1 MTTSRE
7 TPDTESNAAS
17 NAESSQAGF
26 GRSEISA
33 AERELQEI
41 LATARALGI
50 ETEPEP
56 AEAEIDTT
64 AAEALVELG
73 LDRPVEE
80 EPTPIASFLRGDEGD
95 EGDAESAVSLDG
107 IQETDAAWF
116 AINTYTGHEN
126 RVRDA
131 LDLRIRN
138 MDAEDQFVELTP
150 ERAGAS
156 KKGMA
161 EKRFVL
167 VPTQQEVEI
176 RGGKRREVE
185 RKLLPGY
192 VLLQIRINTMTGEPS
207 DQSWHV
213 VNGTAGVT
221 GFVGTREDQRDH
233 ARPLPPAQVAK
244 IIGQTQ
250 VEEPRVR
257 VGFAVNDSVRL
268 TEGPFVDMVAEV
280 EEINVEK
287 GKVRVRISMFGRET
301 PLELDFDQVEKQ

>member
-1 MTTSRE
+1 MTTSQE
-7 TPDTESNAAS
+7 TPEPAQQSEGADS
-17 NAESSQAGF
+17 GF
-26 GRSEISA
+26 GRREISA
-33 AERELQEI
+33 AERELQEV
-41 LATARALGI
+41 LAAARALGI
-50 ETEPEP
+50 ETEDEADEP
-56 AEAEIDTT
+56 EIDTT

-73 LDRPVEE
+73 LDRPVEPE
-80 EPTPIASFLRGDEGD
+80 ATPIASFLQGDD
-95 EGDAESAVSLDG
+95 EEAEDPEPAVSLEG

-138 MDAEDQFVELTP
+138 MDAEEQFVELRP
-150 ERAGAS
+150 EQAGAS

-161 EKRFVL
+161 DKRFVL

-192 VLLQIRINTMTGEPS
+192 VLLQIRLDQQTGGPS
-207 DQSWHV
+207 DESWHV

-221 GFVGTREDQRDH
+221 GFVGTREDLRDR
-233 ARPLPPAQVAK
+233 AIPLPPTQVAK

-268 TEGPFVDMVAEV
+268 TDGPFLDMVAEV

>member
-1 MTTSRE
+1 MTTSPE
-7 TPDTESNAAS
+7 TQDPGATDS
-17 NAESSQAGF
+17 GF
-26 GRSEISA
+26 GRRETTA
-33 AERELQEI
+33 AERELEEV
-41 LATARALGI
+41 LAAAKALGI
-50 ETEPEP
+50 ETEPNAP
-56 AEAEIDTT
+56 DATVDVT
-64 AAEALVELG
+64 ATEALVELG
-73 LDRPVEE
+73 LDSPVEQE
-80 EPTPIASFLRGDEGD
+80 ATPIASFLQSD
-95 EGDAESAVSLDG
+95 DADSDDDAPVVSLEG
-107 IQETDAAWF
+107 IQEPDAAWF

-138 MDAEDQFVELTP
+138 MDAEEQFIELRP
-150 ERAGAS
+150 EQAGAN

-192 VLLQIRINTMTGEPS
+192 VLLQIRLEPTTGELS

-221 GFVGTREDQRDH
+221 GFVGTREDQRDR
-233 ARPLPPAQVAK
+233 ARPLPPTQVAK

-250 VEEPRVR
+250 VDEPRVR

-268 TEGPFVDMVAEV
+268 TDGPFLDMVAEV
-280 EEINVEK
+280 EEINIEK

>member
-1 MTTSRE
+1 MTTSRDTQEPTQQADE
-7 TPDTESNAAS
+7 TDS
-17 NAESSQAGF
+17 GF
-26 GRSEISA
+26 GRREISA
-33 AERELQEI
+33 AERELQEV
-41 LATARALGI
+41 LAAARSLGI
-50 ETEPEP
+50 ETE
-56 AEAEIDTT
+56 AEADAAEIDTT

-73 LDRPVEE
+73 LDRPVEQE
-80 EPTPIASFLRGDEGD
+80 TTPIAPFLQGDE
-95 EGDAESAVSLDG
+95 EEAEDAEPAVSLEG

-138 MDAEDQFVELTP
+138 MDAEEQFVELRP
-150 ERAGAS
+150 EQAGMS

-192 VLLQIRINTMTGEPS
+192 VLLQIRLNEDTGQLS

-221 GFVGTREDQRDH
+221 GFVGTREELRDR
-233 ARPLPPAQVAK
+233 AIPLPPAQVAK

-268 TEGPFVDMVAEV
+268 TDGPFLDMVAEV

>member
-1 MTTSRE
+1 MTTSQE
-7 TPDTESNAAS
+7 TPEPAQQ
-17 NAESSQAGF
+17 AEGADSGF
-26 GRSEISA
+26 GRREISA
-33 AERELQEI
+33 AERELQEV
-41 LATARALGI
+41 LAAARALGI
-50 ETEPEP
+50 ETE
-56 AEAEIDTT
+56 AEADEPEIDTT

-73 LDRPVEE
+73 LDRPVEPE
-80 EPTPIASFLRGDEGD
+80 ATPIASFLQGDE
-95 EGDAESAVSLDG
+95 EEAEDPEPAVSLEG

-138 MDAEDQFVELTP
+138 MDAEEQFVELRP
-150 ERAGAS
+150 EQAGAS

-161 EKRFVL
+161 DKRFVL

-192 VLLQIRINTMTGEPS
+192 VLLQIRLDQQTGGPS
-207 DQSWHV
+207 DESWHV

-221 GFVGTREDQRDH
+221 GFVGTREDLRDR
-233 ARPLPPAQVAK
+233 AIPLPPTQVAK

-268 TEGPFVDMVAEV
+268 TDGPFLDMVAEV

>member
-1 MTTSRE
+1 MTTSRDVPE
-7 TPDTESNAAS
+7 RTAA
-17 NAESSQAGF
+17 EGGF
-26 GRSEISA
+26 GRRELSA
-33 AERELQEI
+33 AERELQEV
-41 LATARALGI
+41 LAAARALGI
-50 ETEPEP
+50 ETEEQSGESAQD
-56 AEAEIDTT
+56 AE

-73 LDRPVEE
+73 LDRPVEPE
-80 EPTPIASFLRGDEGD
+80 ATPIASFLQGE
-95 EGDAESAVSLDG
+95 EAEEAEPEPEISLEE
-107 IQETDAAWF
+107 IQEANAAWF

-126 RVRDA
+126 RVQDA
-131 LDLRIRN
+131 LDRRILG
-138 MDAEDQFVELTP
+138 MDAEEQFVELSA
-150 ERAGAS
+150 EQAGPR
-156 KKGMA
+156 KRGGPP
-161 EKRFVL
+161 KRFVL

-192 VLLQIRINTMTGEPS
+192 VLLQIRLDERTGELS
-207 DQSWHV
+207 DESWHV
-213 VNGTAGVT
+213 VNGTVGVT
-221 GFVGTREDQRDH
+221 GFVGTREEELRDR
-233 ARPLPPAQVAK
+233 ARPLPAAQVAR

-268 TEGPFVDMVAEV
+268 TDGPFLDMVAEV

>member
-7 TPDTESNAAS
+7 TPDTDVGGS
-17 NAESSQAGF
+17 GF
-26 GRSEISA
+26 GRREMTA
-33 AERELQEI
+33 AERELEEVM
-41 LATARALGI
+41 AAARALGI
-50 ETEPEP
+50 E
-56 AEAEIDTT
+56 AEAESAEAQIDTT

-73 LDRPVEE
+73 LDRPVEQE
-80 EPTPIASFLRGDEGD
+80 ATPIASFLQDD
-95 EGDAESAVSLDG
+95 ESAEPEAEPEISIEG
-107 IQETDAAWF
+107 IQEPGAAWF

-126 RVRDA
+126 RVREA
-131 LDLRIRN
+131 LDKRIVS
-138 MDAEDQFVELTP
+138 MDAEEQFVELRP
-150 ERAGAS
+150 EQAGER
-156 KKGMA
+156 KRGMA
-161 EKRFVL
+161 DRRFVL

-192 VLLQIRINTMTGEPS
+192 VLLQIRLDDTTGQLS

-221 GFVGTREDQRDH
+221 GFVGTREELRDR
-233 ARPLPPAQVAK
+233 AIPLPAMQVAS

-257 VGFAVNDSVRL
+257 VGFSVNDSVRL
-268 TEGPFVDMVAEV
+268 TDGPFVDMVAEV
-280 EEINVEK
+280 EEINIEK

>member
-1 MTTSRE
+1 MTTSR
-7 TPDTESNAAS
+7 DTEQPEAADG
-17 NAESSQAGF
+17 GF
-26 GRSEISA
+26 GRREISA
-33 AERELQEI
+33 AERELQEV
-41 LATARALGI
+41 LAAARALGI
-50 ETEPEP
+50 EAETEEAEP
-56 AEAEIDTT
+56 EIDTT

-73 LDRPVEE
+73 LDRPVEQE
-80 EPTPIASFLRGDEGD
+80 ATPIASFLQSDEA
-95 EGDAESAVSLDG
+95 EAEDAEPALSLEG
-107 IQETDAAWF
+107 IQESNAAWF

-138 MDAEDQFVELTP
+138 MDAEEQFVELLP
-150 ERAGAS
+150 EQAGAS

-192 VLLQIRINTMTGEPS
+192 VLLQIRLDEHTGGPS
-207 DQSWHV
+207 DESWHV

-221 GFVGTREDQRDH
+221 GFVGTREDLRDR
-233 ARPLPPAQVAK
+233 AIPLPPAQVAK

-268 TEGPFVDMVAEV
+268 TDGPFLDMVAEV

>member
-1 MTTSRE
+1 MPRGSRL
-7 TPDTESNAAS
+7 TRTRDT
-17 NAESSQAGF
+17 
-26 GRSEISA
+26 R
-33 AERELQEI
+33 
-41 LATARALGI
+41 
-50 ETEPEP
+50 
-56 AEAEIDTT
+56 
-64 AAEALVELG
+64 
-73 LDRPVEE
+73 
-80 EPTPIASFLRGDEGD
+80 IAC
-95 EGDAESAVSLDG
+95 A
-107 IQETDAAWF
+107 
-116 AINTYTGHEN
+116 N
-126 RVRDA
+126 A

-138 MDAEDQFVELTP
+138 MDAEEQFVELRP
-150 ERAGAS
+150 EQAGAS

-161 EKRFVL
+161 DKRFVL

-192 VLLQIRINTMTGEPS
+192 VLLQIRLDQQTGGPS
-207 DQSWHV
+207 DESWHV

-221 GFVGTREDQRDH
+221 GFVGTREDLRDR
-233 ARPLPPAQVAK
+233 AIPLPPTQVAK

-268 TEGPFVDMVAEV
+268 TDGPFLDMVAEV

>member
-1 MTTSRE
+1 MTTSR
-7 TPDTESNAAS
+7 DTEAAP
-17 NAESSQAGF
+17 AAAGGF
-26 GRSEISA
+26 AQREMSA

-50 ETEPEP
+50 ETEEP
-56 AEAEIDTT
+56 AAEAEIDTT

-73 LDRPVEE
+73 LDRPVEPE
-80 EPTPIASFLRGDEGD
+80 ATPIASFLQGDES
-95 EGDAESAVSLDG
+95 EEPEAEALISLEG
-107 IQETDAAWF
+107 IQESDAAWF

-126 RVRDA
+126 RVREA
-131 LDLRIRN
+131 LDKRIRN
-138 MDAEDQFVELTP
+138 MDVQEHFVELRP
-150 ERAGAS
+150 EQAGEA
-156 KKGMA
+156 KKGA
-161 EKRFVL
+161 TEKRYVL

-192 VLLQIRINTMTGEPS
+192 VLLQIRLDQLTGELP

-221 GFVGTREDQRDH
+221 GFVGTREDQRDR
-233 ARPLPPAQVAK
+233 ARPLPPTEVAK

-250 VEEPRVR
+250 VEEPQIR
-257 VGFAVNDSVRL
+257 VGFSVNDSVRL
-268 TEGPFVDMVAEV
+268 TDGPFLDMVAEV
-280 EEINVEK
+280 EEINIEK

>member
-1 MTTSRE
+1 MTTSR
-7 TPDTESNAAS
+7 DTQEPTQQSDG
-17 NAESSQAGF
+17 AESGF
-26 GRSEISA
+26 GRREMSA
-33 AERELQEI
+33 AERELQEV
-41 LATARALGI
+41 LAAARALGI
-50 ETEPEP
+50 ETE
-56 AEAEIDTT
+56 AEAQEPEIDAT

-73 LDRPVEE
+73 LDRPVEPE
-80 EPTPIASFLRGDEGD
+80 ATPIASFLRGE
-95 EGDAESAVSLDG
+95 EAEEEEAEASISLEG
-107 IQETDAAWF
+107 IQEAGAAWF

-138 MDAEDQFVELTP
+138 MDAEEQFVELRP
-150 ERAGAS
+150 DQAGVS

-176 RGGKRREVE
+176 RGGKRRAVE

-192 VLLQIRINTMTGEPS
+192 VLLQIRLDDKTQQLS

-221 GFVGTREDQRDH
+221 GFVGTREDLRDR
-233 ARPLPPAQVAK
+233 AIPLPLAQVAK

-268 TEGPFVDMVAEV
+268 TDGPFLDMVAEV

>member
-1 MTTSRE
+1 MTTSQD
-7 TPDTESNAAS
+7 TPDTTEG
-17 NAESSQAGF
+17 AGF
-26 GRSEISA
+26 DRREMTA
-33 AERELQEI
+33 AERELQEV
-41 LATARALGI
+41 LAAARTLGI
-50 ETEPEP
+50 ETE
-56 AEAEIDTT
+56 AESEAPDFDAT

-80 EPTPIASFLRGDEGD
+80 APTPIPTFLRGDEVDAD
-95 EGDAESAVSLDG
+95 ESEPQLSLEG
-107 IQETDAAWF
+107 IQEIDAAWF

-126 RVRDA
+126 RVMEA
-131 LDLRIRN
+131 LDQRIRN
-138 MDAEDQFVELTP
+138 MDVEDQFVELSP
-150 ERAGAS
+150 ERAGKA
-156 KKGMA
+156 KKGAA
-161 EKRFVL
+161 EKRYVL

-192 VLLQIRINTMTGEPS
+192 VLLQIRLDQITGQPS
-207 DQSWHV
+207 DESWHV

-221 GFVGTREDQRDH
+221 GFVGTREELRDR
-233 ARPLPPAQVAK
+233 ATPLPPAEIAK

-257 VGFAVNDSVRL
+257 VGFAVGDSVRL
-268 TEGPFVDMVAEV
+268 TDGPFLDMVAEV

>member
-7 TPDTESNAAS
+7 TSEPTQQSEGADS
-17 NAESSQAGF
+17 GF
-26 GRSEISA
+26 GRREISA
-33 AERELQEI
+33 AERELQEV
-41 LATARALGI
+41 LAAARALGI
-50 ETEPEP
+50 ETE
-56 AEAEIDTT
+56 AEADEPEIDAT

-73 LDRPVEE
+73 LDRPVEPE
-80 EPTPIASFLRGDEGD
+80 ATPIASFLQGEDE
-95 EGDAESAVSLDG
+95 EEEDAEPAVSLEG

-138 MDAEDQFVELTP
+138 MDAEEQFVELRP
-150 ERAGAS
+150 EQAGVS

-192 VLLQIRINTMTGEPS
+192 VLLQIRLDQQTGGPS
-207 DQSWHV
+207 DESWHV

-221 GFVGTREDQRDH
+221 GFVGTREDLRDR
-233 ARPLPPAQVAK
+233 AIPLPPTQVAK

-268 TEGPFVDMVAEV
+268 TDGPFLDMVAEV
-280 EEINVEK
+280 EEINIEK

>member
-1 MTTSRE
+1 MTTSR
-7 TPDTESNAAS
+7 DTQQPEAADS
-17 NAESSQAGF
+17 GF
-26 GRSEISA
+26 GRREISA
-33 AERELQEI
+33 AERELQEV
-41 LATARALGI
+41 LAAARALGI
-50 ETEPEP
+50 EAETGEAEPEV
-56 AEAEIDTT
+56 DTT

-73 LDRPVEE
+73 LDRPVEQE
-80 EPTPIASFLRGDEGD
+80 ATPIASFLQGEEDEA
-95 EGDAESAVSLDG
+95 EDAEPAVSLEG
-107 IQETDAAWF
+107 IQESNAAWF

-138 MDAEDQFVELTP
+138 MDAEEEFVEL
-150 ERAGAS
+150 RAEQAGVS

-192 VLLQIRINTMTGEPS
+192 VLLQIRLDTNTGGPS
-207 DQSWHV
+207 DESWHV

-221 GFVGTREDQRDH
+221 GFVGTREDLRDR
-233 ARPLPPAQVAK
+233 AIPLPPAQVAK

-268 TEGPFVDMVAEV
+268 TDGPFLDMVAEV

>member
-1 MTTSRE
+1 MTTS
-7 TPDTESNAAS
+7 PDTPEQRDVTNG
-17 NAESSQAGF
+17 GF
-26 GRSEISA
+26 GQRRMSA
-33 AERELQEI
+33 AERELEEI
-41 LATARALGI
+41 LARARALGL
-50 ETEPEP
+50 ETEEP
-56 AEAEIDTT
+56 SAESEIDST
-64 AAEALVELG
+64 AAEALAALE
-73 LDRPVEE
+73 LDRPVEQE
-80 EPTPIASFLRGDEGD
+80 ATPIASFLQGEEAEDEQ
-95 EGDAESAVSLDG
+95 AEPMVSLEG
-107 IQETDAAWF
+107 IQESDAAWF

-138 MDAEDQFVELTP
+138 MDAEEQFVELRP
-150 ERAGAS
+150 EQAGAS
-156 KKGMA
+156 KRGKA

-192 VLLQIRINTMTGEPS
+192 VLLQIRLDGETGELS

-221 GFVGTREDQRDH
+221 GFVGTREEQRDR
-233 ARPLPPAQVAK
+233 ARPLPKEQVAK

-268 TEGPFVDMVAEV
+268 TDGPFLDMVAEV

>member
-7 TPDTESNAAS
+7 TPQTESS
-17 NAESSQAGF
+17 TEPGGAGF

-50 ETEPEP
+50 ETETEA

-80 EPTPIASFLRGDEGD
+80 EPTPIASFLQAEESDEG
-95 EGDAESAVSLDG
+95 EAEPAVSIEE

-150 ERAGAS
+150 EQAGAA

-192 VLLQIRINTMTGEPS
+192 VLLQIRLEQGSGELS

-221 GFVGTREDQRDH
+221 GFVGTREDQRDR

>member
-1 MTTSRE
+1 MTTS
-7 TPDTESNAAS
+7 PDTQESAQQPAQQS
-17 NAESSQAGF
+17 EAVDTGF
-26 GRSEISA
+26 GRREISA
-33 AERELQEI
+33 AEQELQEV
-41 LATARALGI
+41 LAAARALGI
-50 ETEPEP
+50 ESEEKS
-56 AEAEIDTT
+56 AESAIDVT
-64 AAEALVELG
+64 AVEALAAME
-73 LDRPVEE
+73 LDRPVEQE
-80 EPTPIASFLRGDEGD
+80 ATPIASFLQSDEPD
-95 EGDAESAVSLDG
+95 EAESEAAMLLES
-107 IQETDAAWF
+107 IQEVDAAWF

-138 MDAEDQFVELTP
+138 MDAEEQFVELKP
-150 ERAGAS
+150 DQAGVT

-192 VLLQIRINTMTGEPS
+192 VLLQIRLDGQTGELS
-207 DQSWHV
+207 DGSWHV

-221 GFVGTREDQRDH
+221 GFVGTREDQRDR

-268 TEGPFVDMVAEV
+268 TDGPFLDMVAEV

>member
-1 MTTSRE
+1 MTTS
-7 TPDTESNAAS
+7 PDTQESAQQPAQQS
-17 NAESSQAGF
+17 AGVDSGF
-26 GRSEISA
+26 GRREISA
-33 AERELQEI
+33 AERELQDV
-41 LATARALGI
+41 LAAARALGI
-50 ETEPEP
+50 ESEEES
-56 AEAEIDTT
+56 AESAIDVT
-64 AAEALVELG
+64 AVEALAAME
-73 LDRPVEE
+73 LDRPVVHEA
-80 EPTPIASFLRGDEGD
+80 TPIASFLQSDEP
-95 EGDAESAVSLDG
+95 EAEAEPAISVES
-107 IQETDAAWF
+107 IQEADAAWF

-138 MDAEDQFVELTP
+138 MDAEEQFVELKP
-150 ERAGAS
+150 EQAGVA

-192 VLLQIRINTMTGEPS
+192 VLLQIRLDNHTGELS
-207 DQSWHV
+207 DGSWHV

-221 GFVGTREDQRDH
+221 GFVGTREDQRDR

-268 TEGPFVDMVAEV
+268 TDGPFLDMVAEV
-280 EEINVEK
+280 EEINIEK